1 MQNIKQNFTKNPVRE
16 FKNSRDQVRVIS
28 LGGFG
33 DVTQNMFV
41 YEYIPQWRYQQ
52 KSNYCRLWCWFSEE
66 DISVLIFKFPIL
78 LI

>member
-33 DVTQNMFV
+33 DVTQNH
-41 YEYIPQWRYQQ
+41 QG
-52 KSNYCRLWCWFSEE
+52 K
-66 DISVLIFKFPIL
+66 
-78 LI
+78 